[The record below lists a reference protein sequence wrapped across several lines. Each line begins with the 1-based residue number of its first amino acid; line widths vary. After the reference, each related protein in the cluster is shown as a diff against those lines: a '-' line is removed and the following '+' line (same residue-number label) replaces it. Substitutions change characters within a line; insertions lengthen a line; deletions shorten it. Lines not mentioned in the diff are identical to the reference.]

1 MGEGSGRL
9 ILSLGTEIE
18 SIEGSGRLILSLVRE
33 IEGVDSDE
41 GMGVETGSSD
51 DSSTSEI
58 SLGL

>member
-18 SIEGSGRLILSLVRE
+18 SIEGAGRLILSLVRE

-41 GMGVETGSSD
+41 GMGVATGSSD